1 MIHLK
6 RRAVVAATAVAL
18 LAGAGGA
25 YAATRGLTPSPK
37 PPDFT
42 AARNAFLDDVA
53 KRLHTTRDQ
62 VLAALN
68 GAASDQVDAAVS
80 AGRLTKA
87 QGDAIKQRIQQG
99 NGPLLGVPFLAGK
112 IVRGPGVRL
121 GVAPGMGFGFGFGLG
136 PAVSIDPVAKY
147 LGLTA
152 AQLRDKIRAG
162 QSLAQIAKARGKSVA
177 GLEQAIRDAVTAR
190 LDQAVK
196 DKRITAAQRSEILN
210 RLARSLDKLVNMA
223 PPALPRRPTLVHP

>member
-1 MIHLK
+1 MLHLK

-25 YAATRGLTPSPK
+25 YAARGSTASPK
-37 PPDFT
+37 PRHFT

-62 VLAALN
+62 LLTALK

-87 QGDAIKQRIQQG
+87 QGDAVKRRIQQG
-99 NGPLLGVPFLAGK
+99 DGPLLGAPFLAGK
-112 IVRGPGVRL
+112 ILRGPGLRL
-121 GVAPGMGFGFGFGLG
+121 GLAPGIGFGFGLG
-136 PAVSIDPVAKY
+136 PAVGMDAVAKY

-162 QSLAQIAKARGKSVA
+162 ESLAQIAKDRGKSVA
-177 GLEQAIRDAVTAR
+177 GLEQAIRDAATAQ

-196 DKRITAAQRSEILN
+196 DKRITAVQRTEILN
-210 RLARSLDKLVNMA
+210 RLSRSLDKLVNMA
-223 PPALPRRPTLVHP
+223 PPALPRRPTFVQP